1 MIKGLDR
8 HKCGGNRMPK
18 AFGYGMSLRMRRSL
32 SLVLIVFLINGTF
45 FGIVSIFGDSE
56 PTPGPEFQVNTYTT
70 NWQRYPSVAMDS
82 NGNFIIAWESTQQDG
97 DSSGIFA
104 QRYNSFGIPQG
115 SEFQV
120 NTYTTDGQRL
130 PSVAMDSN
138 GNFVIT
144 WTSWGQDGYEYGVFA
159 QRYSSVGVPQGSE
172 FQVNTYTNG
181 TQDSSSVA
189 MDSSGNF
196 IIAWRSDS
204 QDGDSSGIFAQRYN
218 SVGVPQSSE
227 FQVNTYTT
235 GGQFDPSVAIDS
247 NGNFVIAWTSDGQDG
262 DLWGIFAQ
270 RYNSTGVPQGSEF
283 QVNTFTTEFQF
294 DQSIAMDSDGNFVIT
309 WTSNIQDGG
318 TEGIFA
324 QRYNSTGVPQGSEF
338 QVNTYITDGQRYSSA
353 AMDSSGNFV
362 ITWTSWG
369 QDGDSEG
376 IFAQRYDNT
385 GIPQGFE
392 FQVNNYTTSWQSHPS
407 AAMDSKGNFVIAWE
421 SLEQDGDNFGIYA
434 RLYSNEPPEISNVL
448 LDDGVSQAN
457 TLVVE
462 KSQMMVVYLNA
473 TIDDSCTGNSNI
485 SYANYTIGKEN
496 WSSSRPLDPID
507 GAFDEPIENVT
518 VSINISSWL
527 MGTYQLWVYASDALG
542 NKNITGLNA
551 ILIIQDTTPPTITDV
566 LTVPDPQEVF
576 GTVNLSAN
584 VADNYQPFGA
594 WVEIYDPEGNFVGNF
609 SMLYDQINDR
619 YYWNQTYDV
628 LGAYTFTIWAND
640 TSDNWGSTSE
650 SFTTQD
656 TTPPTITDIAAV
668 PDPQEVFGAVNIST
682 SVTDNY
688 QPFGAWVEVYDPEG
702 NFVGNLS
709 MLYDQ
714 INDRYYWNQTYDV
727 LGAYTFTIWANDT
740 SDNWESAS
748 DIFGIQDIAK
758 PQSEV
763 DELPTYT
770 TTTTFIITAI
780 ASDVSGVQKVEL
792 WYKRNTDDWML
803 FGTDTVAPWSWDFD
817 SSTSGGDGTY
827 QFYSRAYDIPSNY
840 EDAPMGND
848 TWTIIDTQKPVI
860 IETIPADG
868 AKNVKLTSNI
878 TIIFSE
884 TMDTKSVEDAFGFS
898 DGEITWRIIDG
909 EVTWASTYHHND
921 SLVFDPHEDF
931 NTGMNYIV
939 TIGSTAKDL
948 AGNTL
953 SIGEKPN
960 PWSFTT
966 PFPTPSPK
974 KENWKPLIA
983 LIFAIILLIAG
994 SIVAKNKPLISKI
1007 KKLSNE
1013 MFTFFTVVLPFIIA
1027 EIIAGIIS
1035 WFTGALRVPS
1045 WLGIGMF
1052 VDLAILAVGLLVYF
1066 IVYKKGISKK

>member
-594 WVEIYDPEGNFVGNF
+594 WVEIYDPDGNLVGNF
-609 SMLYDQINDR
+609 
-619 YYWNQTYDV
+619 
-628 LGAYTFTIWAND
+628 
-640 TSDNWGSTSE
+640 
-650 SFTTQD
+650 
-656 TTPPTITDIAAV
+656 
-668 PDPQEVFGAVNIST
+668 
-682 SVTDNY
+682 
-688 QPFGAWVEVYDPEG
+688 
-702 NFVGNLS
+702 S

-748 DIFGIQDIAK
+748 DIFVIQDIAK
-758 PQSEV
+758 PQSEI
-763 DELPTYT
+763 DDLPIYT
-770 TTTTFIITAI
+770 TTATFIITATG
-780 ASDVSGVQKVEL
+780 SDVSGIQKVEL
-792 WYKRNTDDWML
+792 WYKMNTGDWTL
-803 FGTDTVAPWSWDFD
+803 FGTDTIAPWSWDFD

-827 QFYSRAYDIPSNY
+827 QFYSRAYDIPNNY
-840 EDAPMGND
+840 EDAPIGND
-848 TWTIIDTQKPVI
+848 TWTIVDTQKPVI

-868 AKNVKLTSNI
+868 TKNVKLTSNI

-898 DGEITWRIIDG
+898 DGEITWTIIDG

-921 SLVFDPHEDF
+921 TLVFDPHEDF
-931 NTGMNYIV
+931 NTGMNYTV
-939 TIGSTAKDL
+939 TIGSHANDL

-953 SIGEKPN
+953 STGEKPD

-994 SIVAKNKPLISKI
+994 SIVAKKRPLVNKI
-1007 KKLSNE
+1007 KKLSKE
-1013 MFTFFTVVLPFIIA
+1013 MFTFLTMVLPFIIA

-1035 WFTGALRVPS
+1035 WFSGALRVPS

-1052 VDLAILAVGLLVYF
+1052 VDLAILTVGLLVYF
-1066 IVYKKGISKK
+1066 IVYKKGVSKK